1 MAPRIL
7 RNVGSFFCARCLLLD
22 SMTGFRYKT
31 ALLVLLLGGGCSS
44 TDITSADQIVFPA
57 TNVSYKA
64 QVAPLM
70 TLSCA
75 VSGCHDAPS
84 STNNGVDLTS
94 WYLIANTR
102 IVINQP
108 GDTNC
113 GLVKV
118 MYARAPH
125 PGPLHINDNH
135 RQGIKQWVIE
145 GAQNN

>member
-1 MAPRIL
+1 MRI
-7 RNVGSFFCARCLLLD
+7 
-22 SMTGFRYKT
+22 RYK
-31 ALLVLLLGGGCSS
+31 LSLGVLLLCSGCSS

-64 QVAPLM
+64 HVAPL
-70 TLSCA
+70 LAIACNA
-75 VSGCHDAPS
+75 AGCHDMARPE
-84 STNNGVDLTS
+84 NANVDLTS
-94 WYLIANTR
+94 WISLRGSTN
-102 IVINQP
+102 VVNQP

-118 MYARAPH
+118 VYARVGH
-125 PGPLHINDNH
+125 PGPLRINDNH